1 MNDYISMVPQAI
13 GNGTGNASSNQ
24 TTDATAGATPSNASL
39 TALLRSTSAKVS
51 DILNKSLNDEDIS
64 EQEGL
69 ILFDTQG
76 RDLDALIATADKLR
90 ENSVGDCGTFVIT
103 RNINFTNVCNMGCKF
118 CGFAKRKNEAGAEL
132 LSMDEI
138 SNRAQEAWDR
148 GATEVCIQG
157 GLHPDLKGDHYR
169 NILKAIKAQ
178 VPDMH
183 IHAFSPFE
191 IWYGARKSRMSTADF
206 IQDLIDHGLG
216 SMPGTAAEILDVEIR
231 KKLTKDKLSTE
242 QWIDIIT
249 TAHKLG
255 LPTTATIMY
264 GHVDSPKHW
273 VEHIGK
279 IRTIQQQT
287 GGFTEFVPLGF
298 VHYESPLYLS
308 QPDVRPGP
316 TADENIK
323 MHAISRVMLNGW
335 IDNIQASWVKL
346 GPDYASA
353 MLRAGANDIGGTLM
367 NESITRAS
375 GGKNGQEIVPA
386 DMIKMIEK
394 AGLHAARRNTLYQ
407 TIEKFER
414 SATLELVDTV
424 WRQTIPVME
433 IASSDNAL
441 MPRVSG
447 ALS

>member
-1 MNDYISMVPQAI
+1 MNNYISMVPL
-13 GNGTGNASSNQ
+13 SSGG
-24 TTDATAGATPSNASL
+24 DGSL
-39 TALLRSTSAKVS
+39 TALLTSISPKVS
-51 DILNKSLNDEDIS
+51 DILNKALNDEDIS

-69 ILFDTQG
+69 VLFDTQG
-76 RDLDALIATADKLR
+76 LELDALIATADELR
-90 ENSVGDCGTFVIT
+90 MKTVGNCGTFVIT

-118 CGFAKRKNEAGAEL
+118 CGFAKRKSEAGAEL

-138 SNRAQEAWDR
+138 ANRAQEAWDR

-169 NILKAIKAQ
+169 NILKAIKTQ
-178 VPDMH
+178 VPEMH

-231 KKLTKDKLSTE
+231 KQLTKDKLSTE
-242 QWIDIIT
+242 QWVDIIT

-279 IRTIQQQT
+279 IRSIQQQT

-308 QPDVRPGP
+308 NPNVRPGP
-316 TADENIK
+316 TPDENIK

-346 GPDYASA
+346 GPDYATA

-375 GGKNGQEIVPA
+375 GGKNGQEIMPA
-386 DMIKMIEK
+386 DMVMMIEK
-394 AGLHAARRNTLYQ
+394 AGLSAVRRNTLYKSVE
-407 TIEKFER
+407 TFER
-414 SATLELVDTV
+414 SSPLEIVKNTCP
-424 WRQTIPVME
+424 QTISVVE
-433 IASSDNAL
+433 IAVTEDAAL
-441 MPRVSG
+441 PRVSG
-447 ALS
+447 GLL